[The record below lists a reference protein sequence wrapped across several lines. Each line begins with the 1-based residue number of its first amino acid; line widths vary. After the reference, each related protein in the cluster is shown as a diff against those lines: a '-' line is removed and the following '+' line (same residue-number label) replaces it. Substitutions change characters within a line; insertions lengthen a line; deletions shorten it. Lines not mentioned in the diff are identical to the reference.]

1 MIRAALTILPLA
13 ILLLSASRPATGV
26 RARGAAGSERAFPLA
41 ARFLFDPADRQILAE
56 KIACCNPAQPLPAR
70 VLAVA
75 QSFLGAPYAQG
86 LLDQSAEEQLS
97 LNLRGLDCWTF
108 VEYSLAIALAAD
120 AESPAEA
127 FPQRVQQLR
136 YRGGKIN
143 GYGSRLHYF
152 SSWLAQAQALG
163 YLTDITGELP
173 GAAVFRKPVNYMTTH
188 PNAYPALKNPETR
201 QQIDSAERRLS
212 LQARYFI
219 PQQRVK
225 EMENAIQDGDLIAI
239 TSGKPGLDIAHEG
252 FAVRVNGRV
261 HLLHASSLAK
271 RVVISVQPLAE
282 YLIAQRGQTG
292 IWVARLGAKAAPT
305 PSSEAPSR

>member
-1 MIRAALTILPLA
+1 MRV
-13 ILLLSASRPATGV
+13 SS
-26 RARGAAGSERAFPLA
+26 GSGRAFPPA
-41 ARFLFDPADRQILAE
+41 ARFFFDPADQQILAE
-56 KIACCNPAQPLPAR
+56 KIACCNPAQPLSAQ

-86 LLDQSAEEQLS
+86 LLDQSEAEQLA

-127 FPQRVQQLR
+127 FPQCVQQLR
-136 YRGGKIN
+136 YRGGKVN

-188 PNAYPALKNPETR
+188 PDAYPALKNPEIR
-201 QQIDSAERRLS
+201 QQIDSTERLLS

-219 PQQRVK
+219 PQQRVRD
-225 EMENAIQDGDLIAI
+225 MEAAIQDGDLIAI

-252 FAVRVNGRV
+252 FAVRINGRV

-271 RVVISVQPLAE
+271 RVVVSAQPLAE

-292 IWVARLGAKAAPT
+292 IWVARLGA
-305 PSSEAPSR
+305 

>member
-1 MIRAALTILPLA
+1 MMRITLLILPLV
-13 ILLLSASRPATGV
+13 ILLLSASRPATAF
-26 RARGAAGSERAFPLA
+26 RARGAADSERVFPAA
-41 ARFLFDPADRQILAE
+41 ARLYFDPADQQILAE
-56 KIACCNPAQPLPAR
+56 KIACCDPAQPLPAR

-75 QSFLGAPYAQG
+75 QSFLGVSYAQG
-86 LLDQSAEEQLS
+86 LLDQSAEEQLT

-120 AESPAEA
+120 VEAPAEA
-127 FPQRVQQLR
+127 FPQYVQQLR
-136 YRGGKIN
+136 YRGGKIA

-163 YLTDITGELP
+163 YLLDITGELP
-173 GAAVFRKPVNYMTTH
+173 GAAVFRKPVNYMSTH
-188 PNAYPALKNPETR
+188 PDAYPALKNPEIR
-201 QQIDSAERRLS
+201 RQIDTTERLLS
-212 LQARYFI
+212 LQQRYFI
-219 PQQRVK
+219 PQQRVQA
-225 EMENAIQDGDLIAI
+225 MESAIQDGDLIAI

-271 RVVISVQPLAE
+271 RVVISAQPLAE

-292 IWVARLGAKAAPT
+292 IWVSRLGAKAAPT
-305 PSSEAPSR
+305 PSSEAPGR

>member
-1 MIRAALTILPLA
+1 MMRTTLLLFPLA
-13 ILLLSASRPATGV
+13 ILLLTASRLKTAGD
-26 RARGAAGSERAFPLA
+26 ARGSADNVRPFPAAVRHY
-41 ARFLFDPADRQILAE
+41 FDPADQQILAE

-86 LLDQSAEEQLS
+86 LLDQSAAEQLA

-120 AESPAEA
+120 AESPTEA
-127 FPQRVQQLR
+127 FPQYVQQLR
-136 YRGGKIN
+136 YRGGKID

-152 SSWLAQAQALG
+152 SSWLAQAQELG
-163 YLTDITGELP
+163 YLTDVTGELP
-173 GAAVFRKPVNYMTTH
+173 GAAVFRKPVNYMSTH
-188 PNAYPALKNPETR
+188 PDAYPALKNPETR
-201 QQIDSAERRLS
+201 RQIDTTERLLS
-212 LQARYFI
+212 LQQRYFI
-219 PQQRVK
+219 PQQRVRD
-225 EMENAIQDGDLIAI
+225 MESVIEDGDLIAI

-252 FAVRVNGRV
+252 FAVRVHGRV

-271 RVVISVQPLAE
+271 RVVISAQPLAE

-292 IWVARLGAKAAPT
+292 IWVARLGTRAALSPL
-305 PSSEAPSR
+305 SEVPGR